1 MKLSILILFCYVF
14 TILSPRVKGD
24 VVVDL
29 FGKIQE
35 SAQKIE
41 DDIKSVFQSK
51 SRRDSQYRYESM
63 IVFKNDEDAP
73 DKTTATNVVTST
85 QVPVTTVKGDSNSKT
100 NGTEQDGRENFRGAC
115 ATGYERT
122 ADGRCKPTF

>member
-1 MKLSILILFCYVF
+1 MKLSIFILFCYVI
-14 TILSPRVKGD
+14 TILSLQIKGD

-35 SAQKIE
+35 SAQRIG

-51 SRRDSQYRYESM
+51 NRRNNQYESR
-63 IVFKNDEDAP
+63 IVFKTDEDAP
-73 DKTTATNVVTST
+73 DKTTATNVVTNT
-85 QVPVTTVKGDSNSKT
+85 QVPVTTVKSDSDSKT
-100 NGTEQDGRENFRGAC
+100 NGTVPDGRENFRGAC

-122 ADGRCKPTF
+122 ADGRCKPTY